1 MDIYPA
7 GEKPIKGIN
16 SINLVKK
23 IKNKNKNT
31 FYLSDTDNLQHK
43 LTPYFKNKNIIIFM
57 GAGSVTY
64 YAENLINDYNA

>member
-16 SINLVKK
+16 SKNLVKK

-31 FYLSDTDNLQHK
+31 FYMSVKDNLKNK
-43 LTPYFKNKNIIIFM
+43 LTP
-57 GAGSVTY
+57 
-64 YAENLINDYNA
+64 